1 MHPTVLKLGLWPKI
15 LSIFNRMWL
24 MNCLFVYWFWYVT
37 ALWESTFKITSIIA
51 DNYTIR
57 QLVKNITD
65 YLEKEQ
71 VDLVLEAAQQCSQRD
86 YLMLRVLWRTG
97 VRVNELL
104 TITPRDIEPNNN
116 VINVTKAKGGK
127 QRRVHLDAETI
138 KMLAEYVSA
147 QQLPDDRPIFTLK
160 QRQVRNIVKRYG
172 SVIGK
177 DAHPH
182 TFRHSYAI
190 HCVRNGWDIR
200 RLQQVLGHSSLNTT
214 AVYLKFNDRDIKE
227 LYDRTPF

>member
-1 MHPTVLKLGLWPKI
+1 M
-15 LSIFNRMWL
+15 RM
-24 MNCLFVYWFWYVT
+24 
-37 ALWESTFKITSIIA
+37 
-51 DNYTIR
+51 
-57 QLVKNITD
+57 KNITD

-71 VDLVLEAAQQCSQRD
+71 VDQVLAAAHRCSRRD

-97 VRVNELL
+97 VRVSELL
-104 TITPRDIEPNNN
+104 TITPRDIEPNNK

-138 KMLAEYVSA
+138 KMLSEYVPA
-147 QQLPDDRPIFTLK
+147 LNPLDDQPIFALK

-177 DAHPH
+177 DVHPH

-200 RLQQVLGHSSLNTT
+200 RLQQVLGHSSLNVT
-214 AVYLKFNDRDIKE
+214 AVYLQFNDADIKE
-227 LYDRTPF
+227 LYDKTPF

>member
-1 MHPTVLKLGLWPKI
+1 MRTKDCRFVNKF
-15 LSIFNRMWL
+15 LSTTELCR
-24 MNCLFVYWFWYVT
+24 
-37 ALWESTFKITSIIA
+37 STFKITTVIA
-51 DNYTIR
+51 DNIPFR
-57 QLVKNITD
+57 QSVKNITD

-71 VDLVLEAAQQCSQRD
+71 VDTVLEAAHQCSARD

-127 QRRVHLDAETI
+127 QRRVHLDAETV
-138 KMLAEYVSA
+138 KMLSEYVSA
-147 QQLPDDRPIFTLK
+147 QQLPDDRPIFALK

-177 DAHPH
+177 DVHPH

-190 HCVRNGWDIR
+190 HCGRSPDLTGR
-200 RLQQVLGHSSLNTT
+200 RRGTAESATSIVMWSLLWCFHGIYQLT
-214 AVYLKFNDRDIKE
+214 
-227 LYDRTPF
+227 

>member
-1 MHPTVLKLGLWPKI
+1 M
-15 LSIFNRMWL
+15 
-24 MNCLFVYWFWYVT
+24 
-37 ALWESTFKITSIIA
+37 
-51 DNYTIR
+51 
-57 QLVKNITD
+57 KNITD

-104 TITPRDIEPNNN
+104 TITPRDIEPDNN

-127 QRRVHLDAETI
+127 QRMVHLDAETI

>member
-1 MHPTVLKLGLWPKI
+1 M
-15 LSIFNRMWL
+15 
-24 MNCLFVYWFWYVT
+24 
-37 ALWESTFKITSIIA
+37 
-51 DNYTIR
+51 
-57 QLVKNITD
+57 KNITD

-71 VDLVLEAAQQCSQRD
+71 IDQVLAAAHQCSQRD

-104 TITPRDIEPNNN
+104 TITPRDIEPQNS
-116 VINVTKAKGGK
+116 VVNVTKAKGGK

-138 KMLAEYVSA
+138 KMLSEYVSA
-147 QQLPDDRPIFTLK
+147 QQLPDDRPVFALK

-172 SVIGK
+172 STIGK
-177 DAHPH
+177 DVHPH

-200 RLQQVLGHSSLNTT
+200 RLQQVLGHSSLNVT
-214 AVYLKFNDRDIKE
+214 AVYLQFNDRDIKE
-227 LYDRTPF
+227 LYDKTPF

>member
-1 MHPTVLKLGLWPKI
+1 
-15 LSIFNRMWL
+15 
-24 MNCLFVYWFWYVT
+24 
-37 ALWESTFKITSIIA
+37 
-51 DNYTIR
+51 
-57 QLVKNITD
+57 VKNITD

-127 QRRVHLDAETI
+127 QRMVHLDAETI

>member
-1 MHPTVLKLGLWPKI
+1 M
-15 LSIFNRMWL
+15 
-24 MNCLFVYWFWYVT
+24 
-37 ALWESTFKITSIIA
+37 
-51 DNYTIR
+51 
-57 QLVKNITD
+57 KNITD

-71 VDLVLEAAQQCSQRD
+71 VDQVLAAAHQCSARD

-104 TITPRDIEPNNN
+104 TITPRDIEPQNS
-116 VINVTKAKGGK
+116 VVNVTKAKGGK
-127 QRRVHLDAETI
+127 QRGVHLDAETI
-138 KMLAEYVSA
+138 KILSEYISA
-147 QQLPDDRPIFTLK
+147 QQLPDDRPIFALK

-177 DAHPH
+177 NVHPH

-200 RLQQVLGHSSLNTT
+200 RLQQVLGHSSLNVT
-214 AVYLKFNDRDIKE
+214 AVYLQFNDRDIKE
-227 LYDRTPF
+227 LYDKTPL

>member
-1 MHPTVLKLGLWPKI
+1 MRSK
-15 LSIFNRMWL
+15 
-24 MNCLFVYWFWYVT
+24 NCRFVYWFLD
-37 ALWESTFKITSIIA
+37 APPPRKILFKITTVIA
-51 DNYTIR
+51 DNYTFR

-65 YLEKEQ
+65 YLEREQ
-71 VDLVLEAAQQCSQRD
+71 VDQVLDAAHQCNQRD

-104 TITPRDIEPNNN
+104 TITPRDIEPRNDVVN
-116 VINVTKAKGGK
+116 ITKAKGGK

-138 KMLAEYVSA
+138 EMLSEYISE
-147 QQLPDDRPIFTLK
+147 QQLPEDRPVFAIK

-200 RLQQVLGHSSLNTT
+200 RLQQVLGHSSLNVT
-214 AVYLKFNDRDIKE
+214 AVYLQFNDRDIKE
-227 LYDRTPF
+227 LYDKTPF

>member
-1 MHPTVLKLGLWPKI
+1 M
-15 LSIFNRMWL
+15 
-24 MNCLFVYWFWYVT
+24 
-37 ALWESTFKITSIIA
+37 
-51 DNYTIR
+51 
-57 QLVKNITD
+57 KNITD

-127 QRRVHLDAETI
+127 QRMVHLDAETI

>member
-1 MHPTVLKLGLWPKI
+1 M
-15 LSIFNRMWL
+15 
-24 MNCLFVYWFWYVT
+24 
-37 ALWESTFKITSIIA
+37 
-51 DNYTIR
+51 
-57 QLVKNITD
+57 KNITD

-71 VDLVLEAAQQCSQRD
+71 VDLVLEAAHQCSQRD

-104 TITPRDIEPNNN
+104 NIRPSDIEAHNSVVN
-116 VINVTKAKGGK
+116 ITKAKGGK

-138 KMLAEYVSA
+138 KMLSEYIWT
-147 QQLPDDRPIFTLK
+147 QKLPADRPIFALK

-172 SVIGK
+172 SMIGK
-177 DAHPH
+177 DVHPH

-200 RLQQVLGHSSLNTT
+200 RLQQVLGHSSLNVT
-214 AVYLKFNDRDIKE
+214 AIYLQFNDQDIKE